1 MRKLPSEAKV
11 SVKMEKKGLSLM
23 ITSAN
28 LVLGMSIFDD
38 MNLGLFDQITG
49 KRNSVPVDMIIFLQH
64 QAAFI

>member
-1 MRKLPSEAKV
+1 MRESPSEAKV

-28 LVLGMSIFDD
+28 LVLGMSIFDN
-38 MNLGLFDQITG
+38 MNLGLFNQITG

>member
-1 MRKLPSEAKV
+1 MRESPSEAKV

-64 QAAFI
+64 WAAFI